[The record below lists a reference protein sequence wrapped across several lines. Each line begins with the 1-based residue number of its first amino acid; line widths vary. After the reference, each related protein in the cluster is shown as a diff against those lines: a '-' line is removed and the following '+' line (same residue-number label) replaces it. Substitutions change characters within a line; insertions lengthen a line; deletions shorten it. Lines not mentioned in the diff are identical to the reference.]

1 MDLQACHK
9 GMRTKRMAHQRHRAF
24 PMTVQAATPRLLS
37 GRKLEARSRASVLKK
52 ANKELRIQAPCLWA
66 RMSHFP

>member
-24 PMTVQAATPRLLS
+24 PMTVQAATPWLLS
-37 GRKLEARSRASVLKK
+37 GKEVESKVSGVGSQESR
-52 ANKELRIQAPCLWA
+52 
-66 RMSHFP
+66 